1 MLARV
6 SVPLA
11 RRALLP
17 GVAFVAPAR
26 LTRSLS
32 TVWDGRNADSNTA
45 VPRSQL
51 RTSDQSVDPA
61 DVPLKEQ
68 STIKSAALDA
78 ASEVAL
84 SMSGLPKSVRG
95 KAKRAVNKVAGSIEH
110 MTEEKGGQHR
120 ALHTSAASRAIDDEN
135 DRSRARSTSNN
146 EDMEDLKDDA
156 RRMKEKASNRLSQA
170 GIEMKEK
177 GQEVLHGAK
186 KAGRRLKKAVKGAMD
201 EVVSP
206 PKGASQAIPPEARF
220 SESEA
225 VRNVAHS
232 EVLSTS
238 RPGSSGVG
246 SGVGAVAPDVVE
258 EPVKKSALW
267 DGPQEM
273 PQGVGKRAKDE
284 EGRPMETGTER
295 S

>member
-6 SVPLA
+6 SVSLT
-11 RRALLP
+11 RRALLQLP

-26 LTRSLS
+26 LVRSLS

-45 VPRSQL
+45 VPRSKL
-51 RTSDQSVDPA
+51 RTSDQYVDPVDA
-61 DVPLKEQ
+61 PLKEQ

-120 ALHTSAASRAIDDEN
+120 ALHTTTAARAIDDEN
-135 DRSRARSTSNN
+135 DRSRARSS

-186 KAGRRLKKAVKGAMD
+186 KVGRRLKKAVKGAMD

-206 PKGASQAIPPEARF
+206 PKGASQAIPPQARF